1 MCHGFIFIACSKV
14 FFHLYVSE
22 LGLKEDR
29 RCAQGCKAEKR
40 QTRCELRLLSPGP
53 RSSPPLLLS
62 SPFLPFLL
70 PSLPSLSG
78 VLDPFLVPVCL
89 MNIDDLDGC
98 IERMGLLRLCCR
110 MKSTPVVCSCPWQRT
125 LGSDADWAG
134 TSCPSAGSL

>member
-53 RSSPPLLLS
+53 RSSPPLPCSPLLS
-62 SPFLPFLL
+62 SSPPLFFPSSFPLFLP
-70 PSLPSLSG
+70 
-78 VLDPFLVPVCL
+78 
-89 MNIDDLDGC
+89 
-98 IERMGLLRLCCR
+98 
-110 MKSTPVVCSCPWQRT
+110 
-125 LGSDADWAG
+125 
-134 TSCPSAGSL
+134 